1 MSFSLNIKGIKSV
14 EDALKRKEKAVTTEL
29 DLEMNAYVL
38 DIRNEAIKK
47 APKGITKRQISTD
60 YGKLGQSFF
69 IDVSKKLNKSVGN
82 SKEYAAYVE
91 FGTGTLVDVPKGLEG
106 YAMKFKGKGIKKVN
120 LPARPFLFN
129 SQRELLPKFLKRIKN
144 LISG

>member
-1 MSFSLNIKGIKSV
+1 MSFSLNIKGIKGV
-14 EDALKRKEKAVTTEL
+14 QDALKRKEKAVTTEL
-29 DLEMNAYVL
+29 DLEMNAYVI
-38 DIRNEAIKK
+38 DIEAAATRK
-47 APKGITKRQISTD
+47 APVDT
-60 YGKLGQSFF
+60 GKLRQGFF
-69 IDVSKKLNKSVGN
+69 IDTSKKLNKSVGN

-91 FGTGTLVDVPKGLEG
+91 FGTGALVNVPKGLEE
-106 YAMKFKGKGIKKVN
+106 YAMKFKGKGIRKVN